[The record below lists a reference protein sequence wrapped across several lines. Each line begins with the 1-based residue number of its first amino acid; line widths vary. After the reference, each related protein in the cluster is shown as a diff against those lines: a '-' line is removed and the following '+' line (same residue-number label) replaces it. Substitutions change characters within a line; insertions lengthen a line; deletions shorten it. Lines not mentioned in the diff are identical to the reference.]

1 MSTLMGPFLA
11 IAGAVITGL
20 FSYFNIILAKE
31 QKLSEFRQNWIDGL
45 REDLSEYGAACDSMV
60 YMIRSYE
67 YERKEKVDYVEIAI
81 AIQEANTNA
90 SVKFNRVM
98 LRLNPHNKDLSQQ
111 ALVGQLEKIRQEFK
125 DRAYDEVVQQFP
137 ELREKAAW
145 Y

>member
-1 MSTLMGPFLA
+1 MGPFLA